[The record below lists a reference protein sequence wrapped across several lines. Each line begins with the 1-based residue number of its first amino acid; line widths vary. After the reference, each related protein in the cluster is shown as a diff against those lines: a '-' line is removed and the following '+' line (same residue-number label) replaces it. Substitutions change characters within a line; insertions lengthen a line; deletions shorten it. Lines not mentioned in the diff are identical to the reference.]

1 MGREHRIALELHSS
15 TSADHRAEPRHRS
28 QIRRLAVIRSDS
40 QGFRIV
46 SNPSER
52 IAATRPQL
60 DDDLA
65 GRQRRFGRPAVSD
78 PPRQVRAPALA
89 N

>member
-1 MGREHRIALELHSS
+1 MGREHRIALARHSS

-46 SNPSER
+46 SNLSGP
-52 IAATRPQL
+52 ITATRPQV
-60 DDDLA
+60 DDLE
-65 GRQRRFGRPAVSD
+65 GRQRRFGRPAVLR
-78 PPRQVRAPALA
+78 PPRRVRAPALA